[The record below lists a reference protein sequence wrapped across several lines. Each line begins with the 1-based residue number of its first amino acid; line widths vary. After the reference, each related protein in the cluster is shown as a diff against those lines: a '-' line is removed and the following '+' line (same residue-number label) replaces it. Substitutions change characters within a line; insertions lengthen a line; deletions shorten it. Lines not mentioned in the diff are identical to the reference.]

1 MVFSLAAQRVDHC
14 GDLLVVDS
22 RSGARAWMT
31 KSVAVL
37 ESCFD
42 VPVFEVGSGEV
53 GLIDAF
59 GTVFVFAGWAS
70 LLRVNKIAGVHRYIE
85 RHMAQM
91 RKACISA
98 SL

>member
-1 MVFSLAAQRVDHC
+1 
-14 GDLLVVDS
+14 
-22 RSGARAWMT
+22 MT

-59 GTVFVFAGWAS
+59 GTVFVFAGRAS
-70 LLRVNKIAGVHRYIE
+70 LLRINKVAYIHRYIE
-85 RHMAQM
+85 KQMAPTK
-91 RKACISA
+91 KACISA